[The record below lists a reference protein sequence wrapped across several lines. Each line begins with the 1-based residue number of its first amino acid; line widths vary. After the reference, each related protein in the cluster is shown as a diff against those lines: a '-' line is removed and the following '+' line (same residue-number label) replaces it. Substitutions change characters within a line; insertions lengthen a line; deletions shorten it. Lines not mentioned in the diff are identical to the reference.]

1 MAGVNKALIEQLNK
15 LYGVDEKRIKYYTEL
30 PMGKFP
36 TEPIN
41 PESYYGGGGHGREH
55 NLIYARETNEHTA
68 KMIKYEKDKV
78 QYDKDVRAWF
88 AKEAELY
95 DSPFSEF
102 NSDLH
107 AKMQEEITAR
117 KAYQNKLSVNAARNM
132 QAQDLADAARA
143 QAQAGPP
150 ISARSPGYPPGY
162 HAGYEAG
169 YQAGYHAGHQAGYH
183 AGHQAGYQ
191 AGRQQ
196 GPYGHGQGVTVRV
209 RKSRKSKSRK
219 SKSRK
224 A

>member
-41 PESYYGGGGHGREH
+41 PESYYGGRGQGAEYD
-55 NLIYARETNEHTA
+55 LIYARETNEHKT
-68 KMIKYEKDKV
+68 KMSKYDKDKK

-95 DSPFSEF
+95 ENPFSEF

-107 AKMQEEITAR
+107 AKMQEEIKAR
-117 KAYQNKLSVNAARNM
+117 QAYQNKLSENAARHM
-132 QAQDLADAARA
+132 QAQNQTQA

-150 ISARSPGYPPGY
+150 MSVSHQA
-162 HAGYEAG
+162 
-169 YQAGYHAGHQAGYH
+169 YQAGYHAGYKLGYDAGHHAGY
-183 AGHQAGYQ
+183 AQAVAYRQ
-191 AGRQQ
+191 A
-196 GPYGHGQGVTVRV
+196 PPVYGTVRV
-209 RKSRKSKSRK
+209 RKSRKSRRSKSRK
-219 SKSRK
+219 SNSI
-224 A
+224 